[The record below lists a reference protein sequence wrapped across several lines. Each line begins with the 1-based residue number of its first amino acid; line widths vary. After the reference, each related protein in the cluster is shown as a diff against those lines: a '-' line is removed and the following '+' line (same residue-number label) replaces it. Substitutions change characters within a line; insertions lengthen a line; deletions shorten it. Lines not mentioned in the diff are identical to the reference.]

1 MEKEMEKKESE
12 EKPVDK
18 SQEPFDYAHI
28 KELRQKAWADPEVKK
43 NWAEFDRKQKENN
56 K

>member
-1 MEKEMEKKESE
+1 MDKKMEKKKDE
-12 EKPVDK
+12 EKTIDK

-28 KELRQKAWADPEVKK
+28 EELRRKAWADPEVKK
-43 NWAEFDRKQKENN
+43 NWEEFDRKQREK

>member
-1 MEKEMEKKESE
+1 MVNKESE
-12 EKPVDK
+12 KKPIDK

-28 KELRQKAWADPEVKK
+28 EELRRRAWADPEVKK
-43 NWAEFDRKQKENN
+43 NWAEFDKKQKKNN